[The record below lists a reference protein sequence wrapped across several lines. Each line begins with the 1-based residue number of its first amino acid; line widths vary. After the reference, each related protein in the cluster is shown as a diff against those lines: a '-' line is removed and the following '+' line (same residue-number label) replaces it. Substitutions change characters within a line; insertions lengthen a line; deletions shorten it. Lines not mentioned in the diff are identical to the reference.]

1 MKRMTRAAEA
11 QPDLMLGTKDEL
23 LTKVAALEREAQEA
37 AARLREAEER
47 ASALAD
53 ELAETD
59 GRAKLARRAL
69 ADFEA
74 LIAEQ
79 REALAA
85 VEEYERACEAVEA
98 AARDR
103 DEVAARVADAA
114 RGIVSDL
121 DELAT
126 MQAAV
131 ESAHTE
137 LVHRFG
143 QSAYELPQLRAEPQE
158 FVDALAGLRQRLG
171 EGLREEIQASL
182 DEELLEVAARSQF
195 ANAINMLP
203 PRLQEAGR
211 RRWRERR
218 LR

>member
-1 MKRMTRAAEA
+1 MTRAAEA
-11 QPDLMLGTKDEL
+11 EADLIRGTKDEL
-23 LTKVAALEREAQEA
+23 LTRVAALEQEAQEA
-37 AARLREAEER
+37 GARLREAEER
-47 ASALAD
+47 AAALAD

-79 REALAA
+79 RQALAA

-103 DEVAARVADAA
+103 DEAAGRVAVAATAILDH
-114 RGIVSDL
+114 L

-143 QSAYELPQLRAEPQE
+143 QSAYELPPLRTEPQA
-158 FVDALAGLRQRLG
+158 FVDALAALRLRLG

-182 DEELLEVAARSQF
+182 DEELLEAAARSQF

>member
-1 MKRMTRAAEA
+1 MA
-11 QPDLMLGTKDEL
+11 GTKDEL
-23 LTKVAALEREAQEA
+23 LIKVAALEREAQEA

-47 ASALAD
+47 ATALAN

-59 GRAKLARRAL
+59 GRAKLARRAV

-74 LIAEQ
+74 VIAEQ
-79 REALAA
+79 RRALAA
-85 VEEYERACEAVEA
+85 VEEYERECEAVEA
-98 AARDR
+98 AAKDR
-103 DEVAARVADAA
+103 DEAAGRVAAAA
-114 RGIVSDL
+114 TAILRHM

-126 MQAAV
+126 LQAAV

-158 FVDALAGLRQRLG
+158 FVDALAALRRQLG
-171 EGLREEIQASL
+171 EELREEIQASL
-182 DEELLEVAARSQF
+182 DEELLEAAARSQF

>member
-1 MKRMTRAAEA
+1 MTMTR
-11 QPDLMLGTKDEL
+11 GTKDEL
-23 LTKVAALEREAQEA
+23 LAKVAALEREAQQA

-47 ASALAD
+47 AAALAG

-59 GRAKLARRAL
+59 GRAKLERRAV

-79 REALAA
+79 RHALAA
-85 VEEYERACEAVEA
+85 IEEYERACVAVETAARERDEAAGRVA
-98 AARDR
+98 AA
-103 DEVAARVADAA
+103 ATAIL
-114 RGIVSDL
+114 GHL

-126 MQAAV
+126 MRAAV

-137 LVHRFG
+137 LIHRFG
-143 QSAYELPQLRAEPQE
+143 RSAHELPPLPAEPQE
-158 FVDALAGLRQRLG
+158 FVEAWGALQERLG
-171 EGLREEIQASL
+171 KGLREEIKANL
-182 DEELLEVAARSQF
+182 DEELLEAAARSQF
-195 ANAINMLP
+195 ANAVNMLP

>member
-1 MKRMTRAAEA
+1 MR
-11 QPDLMLGTKDEL
+11 GTKDEL
-23 LTKVAALEREAQEA
+23 LIKVAALEREAQEA

-47 ASALAD
+47 AAALAD

-59 GRAKLARRAL
+59 GRAKLARRAV

-74 LIAEQ
+74 VLAEQ
-79 REALAA
+79 RRALAA
-85 VEEYERACEAVEA
+85 VEEYERACGAVEA
-98 AARDR
+98 AAKDR
-103 DEVAARVADAA
+103 DEVAGRVAVAA
-114 RGIVSDL
+114 TGLLGHL

-137 LVHRFG
+137 LVLRFG

-158 FVDALAGLRQRLG
+158 FVDALAALRQRLG
-171 EGLREEIQASL
+171 EELREEIQASL
-182 DEELLEVAARSQF
+182 DEELLEAAARSQF

>member
-1 MKRMTRAAEA
+1 MTLTR
-11 QPDLMLGTKDEL
+11 GTKDEL
-23 LTKVAALEREAQEA
+23 LAKVAALEREAQQA

-47 ASALAD
+47 AAALAD

-59 GRAKLARRAL
+59 GRAKLARRAVD
-69 ADFEA
+69 DFEA

-85 VEEYERACEAVEA
+85 VEEYERACVAVET
-98 AARDR
+98 
-103 DEVAARVADAA
+103 AA
-114 RGIVSDL
+114 RGRDEAAGRVAAAATAVLEHL

-126 MQAAV
+126 MRTAV
-131 ESAHTE
+131 ESAHAE
-137 LVHRFG
+137 LVQRFG
-143 QSAYELPQLRAEPQE
+143 QSAHELPPLPKEPPE
-158 FVDALAGLRQRLG
+158 FVDAWGALRERLG
-171 EGLREEIQASL
+171 EGLREELRGEIEANL
-182 DEELLEVAARSQF
+182 DEELLDAAAKSQF